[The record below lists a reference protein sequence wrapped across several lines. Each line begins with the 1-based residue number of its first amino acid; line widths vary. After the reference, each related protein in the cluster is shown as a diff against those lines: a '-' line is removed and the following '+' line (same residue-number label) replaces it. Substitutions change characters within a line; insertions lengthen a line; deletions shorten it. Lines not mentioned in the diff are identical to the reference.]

1 MTKLT
6 KEQEAHMKFSK
17 FIIYTALTEIMG
29 HEEGLKEY
37 DKVWR
42 DTNSLEGV
50 ERGAIAATEAIKRH
64 HKNNQKIRTI

>member
-1 MTKLT
+1 MTILT

-17 FIIYTALTEIMG
+17 FVIYTALTEIMG

-37 DKVWR
+37 NKVWR

-50 ERGAIAATEAIKRH
+50 ERGAIAAAEAIKRH
-64 HKNNQKIRTI
+64 EKKKEVSNV